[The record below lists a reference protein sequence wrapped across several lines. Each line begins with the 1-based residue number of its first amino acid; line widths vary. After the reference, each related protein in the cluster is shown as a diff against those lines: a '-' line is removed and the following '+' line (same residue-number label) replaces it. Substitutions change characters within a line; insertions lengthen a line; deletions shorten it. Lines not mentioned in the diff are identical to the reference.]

1 MHFPRTPAGFHFHLM
16 KKDTAASSRG
26 GESWSPQDQQCLL
39 EYIRNHVRSDWKSA
53 SRFLYAKTGK
63 EFSADICKQK
73 YEYYLMNESNNEGWS
88 SEEEDRLFNLQK
100 VLGNKWTTIAAKLGG
115 K

>member
-1 MHFPRTPAGFHFHLM
+1 
-16 KKDTAASSRG
+16 
-26 GESWSPQDQQCLL
+26 
-39 EYIRNHVRSDWKSA
+39 
-53 SRFLYAKTGK
+53 LYAKTGK

-73 YEYYLMNESNNEGWS
+73 YEYYLLNESNNEGWS